1 MSMQLR
7 KKKKKNKKKWD
18 IQECGTELTEPWC
31 DSCLF
36 PLQVG
41 SFVPCDEA
49 EMSIVDAILAR

>member
-7 KKKKKNKKKWD
+7 KKKNKKKWD

-31 DSCLF
+31 ASCLL